1 MKKLIYFAFAAA
13 SALLL
18 AACAKTDE
26 QQAHKGRVVTLSASI
41 EEDEETKASV
51 SDAGILTWVTG
62 DQIGVWTSNGVVGK
76 FTRFDLKS
84 GESGKATAEFTGTPD
99 AGYNVVAGPVVYPY
113 RAAHSYN
120 ADTQELT
127 FNQPAAMDFQGGD
140 ATKSHMATMYGGTGT
155 ISLKQLSGLIRFT
168 VYNVPSTA
176 GYIRLKTTD
185 KTTSGNFVVDMSAET
200 PTIVASDASGDQY
213 FNLNF
218 SSSSPE
224 NVVGKKYVASFPVPV
239 ATYGYLRVSVQET
252 GGDMIGFLE
261 KNKKTSIT
269 RGKMVLMPEVTIKA
283 VNLADNEDG
292 NVRDNF
298 NKTDYENGYKGSITT
313 DATLSVVD
321 NPLKTVTNASK
332 KVLSVTASSSGG
344 NSGLIDILTKV
355 AFDSD
360 PVAYY
365 PTNYKSGIKAFT
377 VKVRYFNSSDKT
389 KYYPRAVCREKD
401 TPSEFGLPNRI
412 NGEYYDGTVDEWERL
427 MKADDWNVLQWTL
440 NTSGVYRI
448 DIKPFLTF
456 EGENQ
461 TSVSSRIMYFDDF
474 RFLK

>member
-26 QQAHKGRVVTLSASI
+26 QQAPKGHVVTLSASI

-51 SDAGILTWVTG
+51 SDAGVFTWVSG
-62 DQIGVWTSNGVVGK
+62 DQIGVWTSNGVDGK

-84 GESGKATAEFTGTPD
+84 GESGKATAEFTGTLD
-99 AGYNVVAGPVVYPY
+99 VGYNVVAGPVVYPY

-176 GYIRLKTTD
+176 GYIRLRTND
-185 KTTSGNFVVDMSAET
+185 KTTFGNFVVDMSAET
-200 PTIVASDASGDQY
+200 PTIVASDASSDQN

-218 SSSSPE
+218 SSSPE
-224 NVVGKKYVASFPVPV
+224 NEVGKKYVASFPVPV

-252 GGDMIGFLE
+252 EGAMIGYLE

-269 RGKMVLMPEVTIKA
+269 RGKMVLMPEVTVNA
-283 VNLADNEDG
+283 VNLADSEDG
-292 NVRDNF
+292 SIRDNF
-298 NKTDYENGYKGSITT
+298 NKINYDNGYTGDITT

-344 NSGLIDILTKV
+344 YSGLIDILTKA

-360 PVAYY
+360 PVKYY
-365 PTNYKSGIKAFT
+365 PTNYRNGTKAFT
-377 VKVRYFNSSDKT
+377 VKMLYYNTADKT
-389 KYYPRAVCREKD
+389 KYYPHAVCRS
-401 TPSEFGLPNRI
+401 TQTEFGLPDRI
-412 NGEYYDGTVDEWERL
+412 NGEDYDGTVAEWERL
-427 MKADDWNVLQWTL
+427 MKADDWNVLQWTC

-448 DIKPFLTF
+448 DIKPFLTL
-456 EGENQ
+456 GGKNQ
-461 TSVSSRIMYFDDF
+461 TSDSSRIMYFDDF